1 MTIAQIREM
10 GVYMAT
16 FESLGKIIR
25 DADVLNDEQV
35 NWILQHFQLLTLKKN
50 DFFLEAGK
58 RSKRIGFLNEGI
70 LCSFIYSKEG
80 EEVVKHF
87 IEPYQFFTDID
98 SYEQSI
104 PAKLNIQAVF
114 NSQVFYITKTD
125 NQKISAE
132 LPQWGYLLKKF
143 AADALNQM
151 VRNRN
156 FLQFG
161 DAEEQYRHF
170 LKHHPNL
177 AQNVPLKFIAS
188 YLGITQSSLSRIRR
202 QGE

>member
-1 MTIAQIREM
+1 
-10 GVYMAT
+10 MAA
-16 FESLGKIIR
+16 FESLENIIR

-35 NWILQHFQLLTLKKN
+35 NWILQHFQLFTLKKN
-50 DFFLEAGK
+50 NFFLETGN
-58 RSKRIGFLNEGI
+58 RSSRIGFLKEGI

-104 PAKLNIQAVF
+104 PAKLNIQAVLD
-114 NSQVFYITKTD
+114 SQVFYITKTD

-132 LPQWGYLLKKF
+132 LPQWGYLLKKY
-143 AADALNQM
+143 AAEALNLM

-161 DAEEQYRHF
+161 DAEEQYQHF

-202 QGE
+202 QG